1 MKTVNIHEAK
11 TQLSKLIEEASKGEA
26 FVIAKAGKPVV
37 KVTALGSPTGTQIRR
52 LGFMTGQISVPDDF
66 DRMGKEE
73 IERIFGG
80 GGAWNCCWI
89 RIFFCGQPVNPSDFQ
104 KARTLI
110 DDPNNELLFSTASL
124 WEVAIKRGLGRE
136 DFKVDARLLRRGLLD
151 SGYRELAIISD
162 HVVATESLPPIH
174 KDPFDRV
181 LVAQAT
187 VEGVTLLTID
197 SLVAQYPGPIKTV

>member
-1 MKTVNIHEAK
+1 MKLLLDTHLLLWAAGEPK
-11 TQLSKLIEEASKGEA
+11 RLSK
-26 FVIAKAGKPVV
+26 
-37 KVTALGSPTGTQIRR
+37 Q
-52 LGFMTGQISVPDDF
+52 
-66 DRMGKEE
+66 
-73 IERIFGG
+73 
-80 GGAWNCCWI
+80 
-89 RIFFCGQPVNPSDFQ
+89 
-104 KARTLI
+104 ARTLI
-110 DDPNNELLFSTASL
+110 DNPENELLFSAASL

-136 DFKVDARLLRRGLLD
+136 DFKVDTRLLRRGLLD
-151 SGYRELAIISD
+151 NGYSELPIISD